1 MSNIKILSSMINNYK
16 KTDFNEHHIKV
27 YFKISDFHE
36 REKRIS
42 FYIFVQTW
50 QEWYKAGENPVKE
63 SRLKFLGTQCLL
75 GCDYHCRVK
84 RASERTP

>member
-1 MSNIKILSSMINNYK
+1 MINNYK
-16 KTDFNEHHIKV
+16 KLTLMNI
-27 YFKISDFHE
+27 ISKFILKYLAFMKGK
-36 REKRIS
+36 REFS